1 MIWSILIL
9 LFIGLPLAEL
19 ALLLRIGDIVGPWT
33 TLGIVVLTGLLGA
46 TLARLEGLRVAI
58 RIQEDLHEGRMPAPY
73 ILDGVMIL
81 IAGAVLIT
89 PVFITDTA
97 GFLLLIP
104 PFRLFIKQWVKRMI
118 EKRIRKDA
126 IDVTYVEW

>member
-1 MIWSILIL
+1 M
-9 LFIGLPLAEL
+9 AEL

-89 PVFITDTA
+89 PGFITDTA